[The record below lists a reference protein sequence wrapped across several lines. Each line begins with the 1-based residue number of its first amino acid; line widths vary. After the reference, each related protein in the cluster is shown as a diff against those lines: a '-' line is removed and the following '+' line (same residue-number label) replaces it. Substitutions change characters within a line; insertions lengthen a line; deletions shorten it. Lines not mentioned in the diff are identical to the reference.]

1 MNILL
6 LGGNGFGFAH
16 AESYQRLG
24 YDFSVFSRNEIVL
37 KEYEDKFGV
46 KRTFSNMENA
56 LNWDYD
62 IIDIVMP
69 HNFHKDLA
77 VYAIKRGKHVLVEKP
92 IATTLEEAD
101 IMIDEAQKN
110 NVKLM
115 VAEQYYFDRSLQ
127 FAIKSISEGK
137 IGKVHTII
145 TRDQR
150 YFQEP
155 GWRTREKE
163 MGGGAL
169 IDGGIHYL
177 EAFLNIGGEY
187 DNIHS
192 MKYKGNLNLQ
202 GEDTSSALFS
212 FKSGAKGIF
221 FYSWAYKF
229 APALPAYEI
238 VGTDGSIYD
247 SNIRSKHIRTAFG
260 KPVINGHIQNIDEAD
275 VIDQEI
281 SGFVKAIENDNPV
294 PYPLNNA
301 IRNLKAVLS
310 IYS

>member
-24 YDFSVFSRNEIVL
+24 LDFSVFSRNENVL
-37 KEYEDKFGV
+37 KEYEVKFGV
-46 KRTFSNMENA
+46 KKAFSNLENA

-69 HNFHKDLA
+69 HNLHKDIA
-77 VYAIKRGKHVLVEKP
+77 VYALKHGKNVLVEKP
-92 IATTLEEAD
+92 IATTLEEAKT
-101 IMIDEAQKN
+101 MIDEAQKN

-127 FAIKSISEGK
+127 FAIKSVSEGK

-145 TRDQR
+145 TRGQR
-150 YFQEP
+150 YFHEA
-155 GWRTREKE
+155 GWRTKEKE

-177 EAFLNIGGEY
+177 EAFLNMGGEY
-187 DNIHS
+187 GSIYS
-192 MKYKGNLNLQ
+192 MKYKGNCNIQ

-238 VGTDGSIYD
+238 IGTDGSIYD
-247 SNIRSKHIRTAFG
+247 SNVRSKHVRTAFG
-260 KPVINGHIQNIDEAD
+260 KPVLNGHIQDIDEVD

-281 SGFVKAIENDNPV
+281 YGFVKSVENDEPV
-294 PYPLNNA
+294 PYPLDNA
-301 IRNLKAVLS
+301 IRNLKAVIS
-310 IYS
+310 IYA